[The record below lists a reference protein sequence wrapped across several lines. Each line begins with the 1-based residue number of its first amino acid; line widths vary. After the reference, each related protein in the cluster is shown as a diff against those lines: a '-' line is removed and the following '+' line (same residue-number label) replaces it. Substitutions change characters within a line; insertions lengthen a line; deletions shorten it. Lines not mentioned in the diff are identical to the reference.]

1 MFKDPGGPLW
11 LLIDV
16 LAVGALGAAIAYGTA
31 AWRRRRNRGLEQ
43 VRDDA
48 TKKLFEEEGRE
59 KVG

>member
-1 MFKDPGGPLW
+1 MFKDLGGPLW

-16 LAVGALGAAIAYGTA
+16 LAVVALGIAIAYGTM

-48 TKKLFEEEGRE
+48 TKRLFEQNERE
-59 KVG
+59 TRG

>member
-1 MFKDPGGPLW
+1 MFKDIGGPLW

-16 LAVGALGAAIAYGTA
+16 LAVAALGAAIAYGTM

-48 TKKLFEEEGRE
+48 TKRLFEQSDRE
-59 KVG
+59 TRG

>member
-1 MFKDPGGPLW
+1 VFKDPGGPLW

-16 LAVGALGAAIAYGTA
+16 LAVAALGIAIAYGTM

-48 TKKLFEEEGRE
+48 TKRLFEQNERE
-59 KVG
+59 TRG

>member
-1 MFKDPGGPLW
+1 MFKDLGGPLW

-16 LAVGALGAAIAYGTA
+16 LAVVALGAAIAYGTM
-31 AWRRRRNRGLEQ
+31 AWKRRRNPALEQ

-48 TKKLFEEEGRE
+48 TRKLFKEEGRE